1 MKSDPLTFLINKDF
15 ALDKKFYF
23 ISGNETTLI
32 EKIKNLIIVKFR
44 ESKKSNIKNIET
56 VDGLVEQTGLFDNET
71 LFLGK
76 NCKGLDEN
84 NLNRL
89 RGFNGVFLFI
99 QENSQKAKKVKNVF
113 LKDKDSYL
121 VDCYELDKSS
131 KIKILNNY
139 LDNNKI
145 KIDKDIYWVLVERLD
160 DKYMFL
166 ENSLNKILELDKE
179 SITAQNINKILTI
192 DETGKEKIFFYL
204 LKKNKEIISVYRDK
218 ITTNSDVNELFYFC
232 RFFCQLII
240 ESKNQEDYNKKIP
253 IYLFKEKNFLIDVF
267 KKYNSEKKKML
278 LYLLLSTEKVLRK
291 QSGLS
296 LANGLRFFLNIKK
309 ITIS

>member
-1 MKSDPLTFLINKDF
+1 MKSDPLTLLINKDF
-15 ALDKKFYF
+15 VLDKKFYF

-44 ESKKSNIKNIET
+44 KNKNSNIKNIET
-56 VDGLVEQTGLFDNET
+56 VDGLVEQTGLFDNKT
-71 LFLGK
+71 LFIGK
-76 NCKGLDEN
+76 NCKGLDEK

-89 RGFNGVFLFI
+89 RCFNGVFLFI
-99 QENSQKAKKVKNVF
+99 QENSQKIKKIKNVF

-145 KIDKDIYWVLVERLD
+145 KIDKELYWMLVERLD

-166 ENSLNKILELDKE
+166 ENSLNKILELDRE

-278 LYLLLSTEKVLRK
+278 LYLLSSTEKVLRK

>member
-15 ALDKKFYF
+15 ILDKKFYF
-23 ISGNETTLI
+23 ISGNEITLI
-32 EKIKNLIIVKFR
+32 EKIKNLITVKFK
-44 ESKKSNIKNIET
+44 ENSKSNIKNIET

-71 LFLGK
+71 LFIGK
-76 NCKGLDEN
+76 NCKGIDEKS
-84 NLNRL
+84 LNWL
-89 RGFNGVFLFI
+89 KSFNGTFLFI
-99 QENSQKAKKVKNVF
+99 QENSQKTKKVKNIF

-121 VDCYELDKSS
+121 VDCYELDKNS
-131 KIKILNNY
+131 KIKILNNF
-139 LDNNKI
+139 LNNNKI

-166 ENSLNKILELDKE
+166 ENSLSKILELDKE
-179 SITAQNINKILTI
+179 SITSQNINKILTI

-204 LKKNKEIISVYRDK
+204 LKKNKEIISLYREK
-218 ITTNSDVNELFYFC
+218 ITTNSDVNDLFYFC
-232 RFFCQLII
+232 RYFCQLII

-278 LYLLLSTEKVLRK
+278 LSLLLSTEKLLRK
-291 QSGLS
+291 QNSLS